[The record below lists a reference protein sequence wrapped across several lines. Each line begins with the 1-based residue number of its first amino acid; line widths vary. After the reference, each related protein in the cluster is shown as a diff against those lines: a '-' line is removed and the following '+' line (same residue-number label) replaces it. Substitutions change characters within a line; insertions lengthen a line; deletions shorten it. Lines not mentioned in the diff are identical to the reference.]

1 MRQQKQATVPAIL
14 LPLLMLLLIFENPGN
29 FAQAQSGQASGQQ
42 GAQANPLPLSG
53 KSGQSGSVSVT
64 QSPVPGTTTSVN
76 TINPVVQVQ
85 GPFAGSALSIAKMPF
100 SGKLSLR
107 EALQRGLGYNLGA
120 TGLSQ
125 AVRQARGQSRG
136 VRSALLP
143 NLNGSISETIQQ
155 INLRALGIRVNSPV
169 PGLTFPSIVGP
180 FNFIDARAR
189 LSQTVADATAWNNYR
204 ASTEIVRANEMQ
216 AKDARD
222 LVVLAVGAE
231 YLGVIAAQARV
242 NSAHAQLDTA
252 KALYEQTSQK
262 RAVGVAA
269 QLDVNRSYVQVL
281 TQQQRLISLQND
293 LGKQKISLARS
304 IGLPATDQY
313 EITDEIAFSPG
324 APLSLDDALKQ
335 AFEKRADLHAAQ
347 AQVRAG
353 ERTHSAAQA
362 ERLPSLA
369 LNADYGVIGTNPS
382 QSHGTFSV
390 TGTLRVPLWQGGR
403 AEGDMEQADAAL
415 SQRLAEL
422 EDVKNQVEADVRNAY
437 SDLQASISQ
446 IGVAK
451 TNLETSKQTLELTR
465 ERFEVGVTDSVE
477 VVQSQEALATAE
489 LDYIN
494 SVFANNLARL
504 SLARAVGSA
513 ADELQHFITLP

>member
-1 MRQQKQATVPAIL
+1 MRRQKQATVPVIL
-14 LPLLMLLLIFENPGN
+14 LKLPMFLWILGS
-29 FAQAQSGQASGQQ
+29 FALAQTVPAGGQQ

-53 KSGQSGSVSVT
+53 RSSQNGSVSAT
-64 QSPVPGTTTSVN
+64 QLPVPGTTTSVN

-85 GPFAGSALSIAKMPF
+85 GPFTGSALSIAKMPF

-107 EALQRGLGYNLGA
+107 EALRRGLGYNLG
-120 TGLSQ
+120 TIGLTQ
-125 AVRQARGQSRG
+125 AVRQARGQSKV

-143 NLNGSISETIQQ
+143 NLNGNISETVQQ
-155 INLRALGIRVNSPV
+155 IDLKALGIRINAPI
-169 PGLTFPSIVGP
+169 PDFTFPSVVGP
-180 FNFIDARAR
+180 FNFIDFRAR
-189 LSQTVADATAWNNYR
+189 LSQTVADGTAWNNYR
-204 ASTEIVRANEMQ
+204 ASREIVRANALL

-222 LVVLAVGAE
+222 LVVLAVGGQ
-231 YLGVIAAQARV
+231 YLEVIAAQARV
-242 NSAHAQLDTA
+242 MSARAQLDTA

-269 QLDVNRSYVQVL
+269 QLDVNRSQVQLL
-281 TQQQRLISLQND
+281 TQQQRLTSLQND
-293 LGKQKISLARS
+293 LRRQKINLALS
-304 IGLPATDQY
+304 IGLPPTDQY
-313 EITDEIAFSPG
+313 EITDEIPFAPA
-324 APLSLDDALKQ
+324 APLTLDNALKQ
-335 AFEKRADLHAAQ
+335 ASEKRTDLQAAQ
-347 AQVRAG
+347 AQVRAAA
-353 ERTHSAAQA
+353 RAHSAARA

-369 LNADYGVIGTNPS
+369 LNADYGVIGITPS

-403 AEGDMEQADAAL
+403 TEGDIEQSDAAL
-415 SQRLAEL
+415 TQRLAEL
-422 EDVKNQVEADVRNAY
+422 EDVRRQVEAEVRNAY

-446 IGVAK
+446 VEVAK

-477 VVQSQEALATAE
+477 VVQSQEALANAD

-494 SVFANNLARL
+494 SVFANNLAKL

-513 ADELQHFITLP
+513 ADNLEQFITLP